1 MECWY
6 TSLLSV
12 HVVVGLLNANGK
24 VRSLEK
30 SVNALGKENR
40 EQKVGK
46 YRTI

>member
-12 HVVVGLLNANGK
+12 HVVVGFLNADGK
-24 VRSLEK
+24 ARSLEK
-30 SVNALGKENR
+30 SVNTLDKEKR
-40 EQKVGK
+40 EQKFGK